1 MSHIS
6 QSVAWWCFVP
16 GKLAPEPFV
25 RAVAEAGYS
34 AIDLVPE
41 PYWPLVDDHGLAISA
56 ANGHASITL
65 GLNRPDQHNRIER
78 ELRANIALA
87 EKWHIP
93 NLICFSGS
101 RGALT
106 DEQGIENT
114 AACLARVAPAAE
126 AAGVTLLLEML
137 NSKLD
142 HPDYHADRTAW
153 GVRVVERVAS
163 ARVRLLYDIYHMQVM
178 EGDLIRT
185 LQGAQAHIAHYHT
198 AGNPGRNDLDEA
210 QEINYPAVFRAIAA
224 TGYSGCIAHEFIPKG
239 EPVAALQA
247 AFTSSAPYLQGPG
260 RQVK

>member
-1 MSHIS
+1 MSKIS

-25 RAVAEAGYS
+25 HAVAEAGYS

-41 PYWPLVDDHGLAISA
+41 AYWPLVAHHGLTISA

-65 GLNRPDQHNRIER
+65 GLNRADQHDRIER

-101 RGALT
+101 RGGLS
-106 DEQGIENT
+106 DEEGIENT
-114 AACLARVAPAAE
+114 AAALARAAPAAE

-142 HPDYHADRTAW
+142 HPDYQADHTAW
-153 GVRVVERVAS
+153 GVQVCQRVGSPRIQ
-163 ARVRLLYDIYHMQVM
+163 LLFDIYHMQVM

-185 LQGAQAHIAHYHT
+185 LRGAHAFIAHYHT
-198 AGNPGRNDLDEA
+198 AGNPGRNDLDDA
-210 QEINYPAVFRAIAA
+210 QEINYPAVLRAIAA
-224 TGYSGCIAHEFIPKG
+224 TGYSGYIAHEFIPKG
-239 EPVAALQA
+239 DPVLALQT
-247 AFTSSAPYLQGPG
+247 AFTTCAPYL
-260 RQVK
+260 